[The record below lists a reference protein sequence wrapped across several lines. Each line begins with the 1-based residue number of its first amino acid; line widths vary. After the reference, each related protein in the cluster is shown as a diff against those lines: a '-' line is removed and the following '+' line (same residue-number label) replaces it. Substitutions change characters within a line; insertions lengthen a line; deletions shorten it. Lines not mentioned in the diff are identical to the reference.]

1 MPRPDKTRFAS
12 HDQYIAAQTPTVQA
26 ILTEI
31 QRRVE
36 TQVPEAVRCI
46 GYNMPAFRRG
56 KIFFYF
62 AAFKKHIGIYPPVR
76 EPAELVEAL
85 DITSQ
90 LAMAADQAL
99 IASLAPFRGP
109 KGNLSFRLDQPMPYE
124 LIAHVAEALAAQYC
138 SDGSPPPRST

>member
-1 MPRPDKTRFAS
+1 MPSPDKTRFAS
-12 HDQYIAAQTPTVQA
+12 HDQYIAAQTPAVQA

-36 TQVPEAVRCI
+36 TLVPDAVRCI

-62 AAFKKHIGIYPPVR
+62 AAFKKHIGIYPPV
-76 EPAELVEAL
+76 
-85 DITSQ
+85 T
-90 LAMAADQAL
+90 ADQAL

-109 KGNLSFRLDQPMPYE
+109 KGNLSFRRDQPMPYE
-124 LIAHVAEALAAQYC
+124 LIAHVAEALAVPDC

>member
-62 AAFKKHIGIYPPVR
+62 AAFKKHIGIYPPV
-76 EPAELVEAL
+76 
-85 DITSQ
+85 T
-90 LAMAADQAL
+90 ADQAL

-124 LIAHVAEALAAQYC
+124 LIAHVAEARAAQYC

>member
-1 MPRPDKTRFAS
+1 MPFRSHDEYFAS
-12 HDQYIAAQTPTVQA
+12 QPVESRTRLERIQKEVEMRVPGTTRTVS
-26 ILTEI
+26 
-31 QRRVE
+31 
-36 TQVPEAVRCI
+36 
-46 GYNMPAFRRG
+46 YNMPAFRRG

-62 AAFKKHIGIYPPVR
+62 AAFKKHIGIYPPV
-76 EPAELVEAL
+76 
-85 DITSQ
+85 T
-90 LAMAADQAL
+90 ADQAL